1 MMSAEE
7 ARTEGTEEL
16 KTSCDVRGRLFF
28 KKDRLDTFI
37 LAAAA
42 LHVHTAPKV
51 RADRIQIPAAK
62 TLPA

>member
-7 ARTEGTEEL
+7 ARTEGTVVTEEL

-37 LAAAA
+37 LAAAT
-42 LHVHTAPKV
+42 LHVHAAPKV

-62 TLPA
+62 H